1 MKKIFLLLG
10 LTSLTFLP
18 ITSIALSSCYQESKQ
33 TEIRTI
39 NFDFN
44 NFSNSF
50 GISLYSND
58 DIITLLQ
65 DKNKDN
71 KDFVDFINLIG
82 IEISQNIKD
91 YEKLSF
97 YNFKNTNVESSED
110 VSSESKVNLEF
121 FLDYN
126 GIIYNIMIKNV
137 YLFANSIFSPS
148 YLVINNSEQ
157 YLNLSQDDLGWAS
170 NVLYSEITGSQW
182 RVQINNYFLQQN
194 PNAKNLIIPY
204 FGYIFEKGTLDSQT
218 NIYQL
223 SYIVDPIYKEQI
235 SKLPNANEFVDIK
248 INIKISPYAGKE
260 LKNSFTL
267 EQNEIINFFNNATFE
282 EISNMKDIQIYDV
295 LKKYV
300 LSFSNIQPLRDCVL
314 VDSTT
319 NNKSIN
325 NYNISINEYSN
336 PRTIEISFSS
346 ITLPSYNYK
355 FILNFSNQ

>member
-10 LTSLTFLP
+10 LSSLAFLP
-18 ITSIALSSCYQESKQ
+18 TVSIALSSCSQENSQ
-33 TEIRTI
+33 TEIKTI

-58 DIITLLQ
+58 DIITLLK

-71 KDFVDFINLIG
+71 KDFVEFIDLIG
-82 IEISQNIKD
+82 TEISQNIKD
-91 YEKLSF
+91 YERLNF

-110 VSSESKVNLEF
+110 LSNESKVNLEF

-126 GIIYNIMIKNV
+126 GITYNIVIKNI
-137 YLFANSIFSPS
+137 YLFANSIFLPS
-148 YLVINNSEQ
+148 YLVINNGQ
-157 YLNLSQDDLGWAS
+157 YSNLSQDDLGWAS
-170 NVLYSEITGSQW
+170 NVLYNQITGSQW

-194 PNAKNLIIPY
+194 PNAKNLIIPD
-204 FGYIFEKGTLDSQT
+204 FGYIFEKGAFNSQT

-267 EQNEIINFFNNATFE
+267 NQNEINDFFNNATFE
-282 EISNMKDIQIYDV
+282 EISNMKDIQIYDI
-295 LKKYV
+295 LQKYV
-300 LSFSNIQPLRDCVL
+300 LSLLNIQPLRDCIL
-314 VDSTT
+314 VDST
-319 NNKSIN
+319 NNSKSIN
-325 NYNISINEYSN
+325 NYHININEYSN